1 MADLRSEVELAIG
14 AALNDAEDAAW
25 TTNELVALALPTAAT
40 AKEAATALH
49 HAYSAEYN
57 VRKAFELADR
67 IKRPWSQMPS
77 RTADD
82 CLNWLEK
89 GHRHA
94 DRLCD
99 CFPAFDGSGG
109 KMLPFIAEWAKAWP
123 TKYDDAKNRA
133 WNALEAI
140 DQARRVIARQ
150 QQIGQLGKT

>member
-1 MADLRSEVELAIG
+1 MADSRSEVELAIG
-14 AALNDAEDAAW
+14 AALNDAERAAW

-57 VRKAFELADR
+57 VRKAFELAEH
-67 IKRPWSQMPS
+67 ITRPWSQMPS
-77 RTADD
+77 ETADD
-82 CLNWLEK
+82 CLNWLQK

-99 CFPAFDGSGG
+99 CFPAFDESSG

-123 TKYDDAKNRA
+123 TEYDDAKHRA
-133 WNALEAI
+133 QNALEAI
-140 DQARRVIARQ
+140 NQAMRVIARQ
-150 QQIGQLGKT
+150 QQIGQLGQT